1 MTVRRSARCRCRARL
16 AVNGDSAQ
24 TAPVRLRTWL
34 EIAVFAVL
42 CLALRASRYR
52 ADLDDGYR
60 LLQQPP
66 PPGPLHAGDYP
77 PRPGQRIPGPARPGP
92 VT

>member
-1 MTVRRSARCRCRARL
+1 MTVRPVPRCRCRARL

-24 TAPVRLRTWL
+24 TAPVRLHAWL

-42 CLALRASRYR
+42 CLALRAPG
-52 ADLDDGYR
+52 AALVPGDGDR

-66 PPGPLHAGDYP
+66 PPGPSMP
-77 PRPGQRIPGPARPGP
+77 VTTPRPGQRAPVPARSGS
-92 VT
+92 VA

>member
-24 TAPVRLRTWL
+24 TAPVRLRAWL

-52 ADLDDGYR
+52 ADLGR
-60 LLQQPP
+60 WRPP
-66 PPGPLHAGDYP
+66 PAAAIAPGALHAGNYP
-77 PRPGQRIPGPARPGP
+77 HARASAPLGRPAR
-92 VT
+92 VW